1 MTDNAYAP
9 PKAALEGNTKA
20 CSECGELIN
29 RKAEICPKC
38 GVRQRRH
45 VSKAGLLI
53 LTFFLGGLGAH
64 KFYLRKHWWGLLYL
78 LFCWTGIPGLIAFIE
93 FIIYAFT
100 SEESLNE
107 KYESGGGSAVIVAV
121 VAGFAFIAMVGILA
135 AIAIPAY
142 ADYTGRAKVAQALAG
157 SETMRGQ
164 VQDFIIRSGRL
175 PREPGEVMLDNVEYI
190 GKIATVTLQPSG
202 VLMVRFLS
210 GNGSLS
216 DQTLE
221 LVPRIEGG
229 NLSWDCSGGT
239 VKPGSRPK
247 QCRNGG

>member
-1 MTDNAYAP
+1 MNDNAYAP
-9 PKAALEGNTKA
+9 PKAVLEGNTMP
-20 CSECGELIN
+20 CSECGEQIN

-38 GVRQRRH
+38 GVRQRRR
-45 VSKAGLLI
+45 VSKLGLL
-53 LTFFLGGLGAH
+53 LVTFFLGGLGAH
-64 KFYLRKHWWGLLYL
+64 KFYLRKYGWGVCYL
-78 LFCWTGIPGLIAFIE
+78 LFFWTGIPGLLALIE

-107 KYESGGGSAVIVAV
+107 KYEGGSGSAVIVLV
-121 VAGFAFIAMVGILA
+121 VVGLVFVAMVGVLA

-175 PREPGEVMLDNVEYI
+175 PREPGEVMLDNEDYI
-190 GKIATVTLQPSG
+190 GKIAKITLESSG
-202 VLMVRFLS
+202 VLVLSFLPDS
-210 GNGSLS
+210 GNLNG
-216 DQTLE
+216 QTME

-239 VKPGSRPK
+239 LSPNRRPP
-247 QCRNGG
+247 QCRHPG